1 MDRQFNLRQLLSLG
15 AVIALTPALRLF
27 PTQSAK
33 LAGRAGWLAPLM
45 ALPLLI
51 CWAWAAARFAG
62 LMRPGE
68 QFPALVLRLG
78 GKRLGRPALA
88 LLTLWCLVYA
98 AFVLRSGADRLVG
111 TVYPGAS
118 PLLFSQVMGLIALVA
133 SLTEPRTLVRLGRML
148 LPLLLAPCA
157 LLVRSLLSCDPNNLW
172 PVGPTDLW
180 PVLKAAPAPL
190 DILAGAG
197 TALLFFAGG
206 LRDRERLFPAL
217 SVWAAALC
225 LFLALL
231 TAGVTG
237 RFGAALTAQLVR
249 PFFVLVRTLVFFR
262 TVERVEALVVML
274 WVFPDFLMTALFL
287 WCGQFGLRLLCG
299 YQPDADA
306 HPLSDPGEG
315 RFLAW
320 AFGTAAT
327 VAALFLAPDPAAL
340 ERWSVALIPAMNLC
354 FVFVFLPLLYI
365 VGVRRANG
373 G

>member
-1 MDRQFNLRQLLSLG
+1 MREQFNLRQLLSLG
-15 AVIALTPALRLF
+15 TVIALTPALRLF
-27 PTQSAK
+27 PSQSARV
-33 LAGRAGWLAPLM
+33 AGRAGWLTPLL
-45 ALPLLI
+45 ALPLLVG
-51 CWAWAAARFAG
+51 WAWAAARFAG
-62 LMRPGE
+62 LLRSGE

-78 GKRLGRPALA
+78 GRRLGRPALA
-88 LLTLWCLVYA
+88 VLTLWCLVYA
-98 AFVLRSGADRLVG
+98 AFVLRSGADRLAG

-118 PLLFSQVMGLIALVA
+118 PLLFSQVMGLAALAA
-133 SLTEPRTLVRLGRML
+133 SLTEPRTLVRMGRML
-148 LPLLLAPCA
+148 LPLLLVPAA
-157 LLVRSLLSCDPNNLW
+157 ILVYALLSCDTDNLW
-172 PVGPTDLW
+172 PVGPADLW
-180 PVLKAAPAPL
+180 PLLRASPAPL

-217 SVWAAALC
+217 SIWAGALC

-231 TAGVTG
+231 TAAVTG

-299 YQPDADA
+299 YQPDTRPR
-306 HPLSDPGEG
+306 PLLDPGEG

-320 AFGTAAT
+320 AFGAAAT
-327 VAALFLAPDPAAL
+327 VAALFLAPEPAAL
-340 ERWSVALIPAMNLC
+340 ERWSTALIPAMNLG

-365 VGVRRANG
+365 VGRKERTA
-373 G
+373 

>member
-1 MDRQFNLRQLLSLG
+1 MGQEIAKRQLFSLG
-15 AVIALTPALRLF
+15 AVIALAPALRLF
-27 PTQSAK
+27 PTGTAQ
-33 LAGRAGWLAPLM
+33 LAGRAAWITPLL
-45 ALPLLI
+45 ALPLLLG
-51 CWAWAAARFAG
+51 WAKALSLFLAERRG
-62 LMRPGE
+62 GE
-68 QFPALVLRLG
+68 QLPDLLLRLG
-78 GKRLGRPALA
+78 GKAALIP
-88 LLTLWCLVYA
+88 LTVWALVYT
-98 AFVLRSGADRLVG
+98 AFVLRSGADRLAG

-118 PLLFSQVMGLIALVA
+118 PLLFSQVMGLVALAA
-133 SLTEPRTLVRLGRML
+133 SLTEPRTLVRMGRML
-148 LPLLLAPCA
+148 LPLLLVPAA
-157 LLVRSLLSCDPNNLW
+157 ILVYALLSCDTDNLW
-172 PVGPTDLW
+172 PVGPADLW
-180 PVLKAAPAPL
+180 PLLRASPAPL

-217 SVWAAALC
+217 SIWAAALC

-231 TAGVTG
+231 TAAVTG

-299 YQPDADA
+299 YQPDTRPR
-306 HPLSDPGEG
+306 PLLDPGEG

-320 AFGTAAT
+320 AFGAAAT
-327 VAALFLAPDPAAL
+327 VAALFLAPEPAAL
-340 ERWSVALIPAMNLC
+340 ERWSTALIPAMNLG

-365 VGVRRANG
+365 VGRKERTA
-373 G
+373 